1 VEDLNLLRDG
11 ASGVQAAL
19 TALGFSRTG
28 DADTLYS
35 LGGVFDAPIFI
46 FYRNAE
52 PITQFAQFRGK
63 RLSIGTPGTALR
75 TLIFQVLTATRYRR
89 APRGFL
95 GHSLCRDARGRA
107 DGVREEP
114 GGGNE
119 RKSPAWRLSRR
130 AGRAVNEKAPPTEE
144 QATGLSNRGGEETT
158 HSPRALRSQAPV
170 FEFGREIGNDAMR
183 QPRGALI
190 GPIRSCSCFHP
201 GVTQPAPPGHV
212 LGLRLGQCEPLRLV
226 APCIAIAL
234 HGGEHLL
241 QFGQPSFRQG
251 GPLVRQRERR
261 CIGWYVSL
269 RRIGR
274 RSIM

>member
-201 GVTQPAPPGHV
+201 GVRSQRHQVMCLASG
-212 LGLRLGQCEPLRLV
+212 LGNASRCAWSRHASRSRCMAASISFNSVSRPSARAARWSANASAV
-226 APCIAIAL
+226 ASA
-234 HGGEHLL
+234 GTY
-241 QFGQPSFRQG
+241 
-251 GPLVRQRERR
+251 R
-261 CIGWYVSL
+261 CAASVGVQ
-269 RRIGR
+269 
-274 RSIM
+274 